1 MADSTD
7 STWAAVW
14 VGGGSTRMGGAPKGL
29 LLAPDGAP
37 IIERTL
43 GLMRQILPCGHIV
56 LAGVQ
61 PAYAALGVEQVA
73 DQPPGVGPIGGLCG
87 VLERAAAAGAERL
100 LAVSCDLPY
109 LDLGLLQRLRD
120 HAPEAWVVARK
131 VSATKWQPLFARY
144 RVEPALAATRAVIA
158 RGETSLQL
166 VLKELAARRVELAL
180 CAVETAQLTDWDSPS
195 DIQRGPRG

>member
-1 MADSTD
+1 MSSSAS
-7 STWAAVW
+7 SWAAIW

-43 GLMRQILPCGHIV
+43 GLMRLVLPSGYIV

-61 PAYAALGVEQVA
+61 AAYAGLGVEQIA
-73 DQPPGVGPIGGLCG
+73 DSPPGVGPIGGLCG
-87 VLERAAAAGAERL
+87 VLEHASAAGAEQL

-109 LDLGLLQRLRD
+109 LNLALLQRLRD
-120 HAPEAWVVARK
+120 HAPAAWVVAPK
-131 VSATKWQPLFARY
+131 ASETKWQPLFARY

-158 RGETSLQL
+158 RGERSLQL
-166 VLKELAARRVELAL
+166 VLGELAARRVAL
-180 CAVETAQLTDWDSPS
+180 PLSTEEVDQLTDWDSPS
-195 DIQRGPRG
+195 DLQRRPPGE